1 MQLNI
6 CLKSFQTVWKV
17 PPGETGNFPK
27 RGNAAIVGNTVPV
40 FPPPHIDGIVSIVVS
55 PILWIALS
63 LRQICVL
70 FKINI
75 NFPVEST
82 VLIAS
87 VVLMAFGRNLWI
99 HCNLE
104 FRLLCREFKNVVKYA
119 PFVLFLFGRNFRLC
133 HFYVFFHVWWL
144 YFSLLFFRFFLEFF
158 IFFFQNSSETF
169 SGYTSSSTWIPV
181 PWWPISSF
189 WLLYL
194 RRLRACLFVF
204 LIFCNL
210 PFMDIFVILYL
221 NLLNVRECEWGPIF
235 KIFF

>member
-1 MQLNI
+1 M
-6 CLKSFQTVWKV
+6 
-17 PPGETGNFPK
+17 
-27 RGNAAIVGNTVPV
+27 PV

-70 FKINI
+70 FKMNI

-99 HCNLE
+99 HCNLD
-104 FRLLCREFKNVVKYA
+104 FRLLCREFMNVVKPA

-133 HFYVFFHVWWL
+133 HFFWNFSFSSFKTVQKPFLATPVALPEYQSPGDPLVVPDCCIFDAYVLVCL
-144 YFSLLFFRFFLEFF
+144 
-158 IFFFQNSSETF
+158 
-169 SGYTSSSTWIPV
+169 SSS
-181 PWWPISSF
+181 S
-189 WLLYL
+189 
-194 RRLRACLFVF
+194 
-204 LIFCNL
+204 FCNL

-235 KIFF
+235 KIFFF